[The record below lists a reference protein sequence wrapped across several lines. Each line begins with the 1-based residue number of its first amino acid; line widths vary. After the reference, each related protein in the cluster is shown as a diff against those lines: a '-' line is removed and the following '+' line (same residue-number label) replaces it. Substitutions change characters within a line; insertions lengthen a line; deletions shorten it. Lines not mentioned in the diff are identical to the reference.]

1 MIIVPESEAIFGASS
16 ALPSSPVILC
26 LTETSLLPV
35 WPGDTLWINKCIS
48 GAQTD
53 NLSIPCH
60 CVGGGMPPVCSL
72 IGCLVVLCV
81 WWGAV
86 VGQRFNEAGGRWV
99 IAAVTSSNLA
109 EVIITSRVNVWN
121 YLSWNTPGLQTEAG
135 ATQMNNSLL
144 IPTPYLEIYPVIPFF
159 RN

>member
-1 MIIVPESEAIFGASS
+1 M
-16 ALPSSPVILC
+16 
-26 LTETSLLPV
+26 SLLPV

-53 NLSIPCH
+53 NLSIACH

-72 IGCLVVLCV
+72 IGCLVEPCV
-81 WWGAV
+81 RRGAV
-86 VGQRFNEAGGRWV
+86 VGPRFNEAGGRWV

-135 ATQMNNSLL
+135 ATQMNNSPLA
-144 IPTPYLEIYPVIPFF
+144 PTPYLENYPIIPFF
-159 RN
+159 RNSITTIIWLVTPPYKQT